1 VENSGGD
8 LPFKAVEKHT
18 FDTTT
23 HARSGAPACRIRNAE
38 IHGEW
43 AHSGPGIIIGVQV
56 AASGPHPSPPEEQA
70 MTIKVGD
77 RIPNATLNYLKDGVQ
92 AINTDEI
99 FKGKK
104 VVLFSVP
111 GAFTP
116 TCSAK
121 HLPGYVQKLGDF
133 KSKGV
138 DVACLAVNDAFVM
151 NAWSKDQNVPDS
163 LLMLADG
170 NGTFS
175 KALGLEMDGSP
186 FGLGMRGKRFALYA
200 EDGVVKQLH
209 IEAPG
214 EFKVSSAEAMLATI
228 G

>member
-1 VENSGGD
+1 
-8 LPFKAVEKHT
+8 
-18 FDTTT
+18 
-23 HARSGAPACRIRNAE
+23 
-38 IHGEW
+38 
-43 AHSGPGIIIGVQV
+43 
-56 AASGPHPSPPEEQA
+56 
-70 MTIKVGD
+70 MTIAVGGTL
-77 RIPNATLNYLKDGVQ
+77 PNVTLNYLKDGVQ

-121 HLPGYVQKLGDF
+121 HLPGYVEKFAEF
-133 KSKGV
+133 KNKNV
-138 DVACLAVNDAFVM
+138 DVACIAVNDAFVM
-151 NAWSKDQNVPDS
+151 DAWSKNQHVPEG
-163 LLMLADG
+163 LWMLADG
-170 NGTFS
+170 NGVFT
-175 KALGLEMDGSP
+175 KALGLEMDGTA

-209 IEAPG
+209 VEAPG
-214 EFKVSSAEAMLATI
+214 EFKVSAAEAMLQAL

>member
-1 VENSGGD
+1 MICVLPAAPGTYRHQPLEENT
-8 LPFKAVEKHT
+8 L
-18 FDTTT
+18 
-23 HARSGAPACRIRNAE
+23 
-38 IHGEW
+38 
-43 AHSGPGIIIGVQV
+43 
-56 AASGPHPSPPEEQA
+56 
-70 MTIKVGD
+70 TIKVGD
-77 RIPNATLNYLKDGVQ
+77 RIPNATLNYIKDGVQ

-121 HLPGYVQKLGDF
+121 HLPGYVEKLAEF
-133 KSKGV
+133 KNKGV

-151 NAWSKDQNVPDS
+151 NAWAKDQKVPEA

-175 KALGLEMDGSP
+175 KALGLEMDGTA

-200 EDGVVKQLH
+200 DDGVVKQVH

-214 EFKVSSAEAMLATI
+214 EFKVSSADAMLAAL